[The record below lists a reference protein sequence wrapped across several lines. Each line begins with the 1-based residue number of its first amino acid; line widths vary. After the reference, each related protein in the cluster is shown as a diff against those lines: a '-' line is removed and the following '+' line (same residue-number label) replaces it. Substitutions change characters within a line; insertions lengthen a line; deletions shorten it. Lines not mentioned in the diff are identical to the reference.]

1 MKNKIKR
8 KQSDQKFKYRYL
20 KAALIIFVI
29 FVLFYSI
36 SQLQR
41 KTPESGLARIPL
53 EEMLEKRLEE
63 FANNIV
69 SGGPPKDGIP
79 SIDEPKYVSVSE
91 ADKFLEEN
99 DVVFVV
105 DYKNNVKIFPQKI
118 LVWHEIVNDDVD
130 GEKIAVTYCPL
141 TGSAI
146 GFKGKFNSIETTFGT
161 SGKLVNSNLVMYDR
175 ATESYWPQILGVA
188 VTGSQK
194 GRTLE
199 QFPVIWT
206 RWNKARG
213 KYPNAVVLSRDTGFI
228 RSYGRDPYGSYL
240 TTNNYYDSGGAFFP
254 VMAKDNRLEA
264 KRIVVGVKINN
275 SELAIVKSKI
285 AENKIAN
292 LFIEEMPIVVIYDE
306 SLDTVRVY
314 SRKLENR
321 VLNFEINNGNIVDK
335 ETGSEWNVFGKSVNG
350 VMKSKK
356 LEPVNSFDVMW
367 FAWVAFYP
375 QTEIYN

>member
-63 FANNIV
+63 FVNNIV
-69 SGGPPKDGIP
+69 SGGTPKDGIP
-79 SIDEPKYVSVSE
+79 PIDEPKYISVSE